1 MKSPKVEE
9 LSVLEELLTE
19 KVCDHPWIGLLNFVK
34 VTSKELA
41 KVALSRVKFT
51 K

>member
-19 KVCDHPWIGLLNFVK
+19 KVLFPLAITVDSRLRAFVTIHI
-34 VTSKELA
+34 VRIPFIESI
-41 KVALSRVKFT
+41 S
-51 K
+51 

>member
-19 KVCDHPWIGLLNFVK
+19 KVLFTLAIAVGSRLIAFV
-34 VTSKELA
+34 TI
-41 KVALSRVKFT
+41 
-51 K
+51 